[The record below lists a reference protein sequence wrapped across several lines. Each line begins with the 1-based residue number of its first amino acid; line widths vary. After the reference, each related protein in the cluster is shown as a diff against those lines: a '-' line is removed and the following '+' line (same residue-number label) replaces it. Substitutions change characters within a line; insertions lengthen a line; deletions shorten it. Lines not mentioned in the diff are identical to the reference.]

1 MAAAEDEGKG
11 GLNRFEVLEQSIEQF
26 IETTRQIG
34 IIVSDFQPGSQ
45 GVLNQK
51 ITGVVENLKEIEKC
65 KDDFHNVE
73 VPMDVFSYIDE
84 GKNPQ
89 LYTKDCLE
97 KALAQN
103 KQVKGKIDSY
113 KNFKTELV
121 EELSKAF
128 PKEMLEYRNYVEDAQ
143 EDR

>member
-1 MAAAEDEGKG
+1 MAAAEEEGKT
-11 GLNRFEVLEQSIEQF
+11 GLNRFEALEQSIEQF
-26 IETTRQIG
+26 IESTRQIG

-51 ITGVVENLKEIEKC
+51 INAIVESLKEIEKC
-65 KDDFHNVE
+65 KDNFHNVE

-103 KQVKGKIDSY
+103 KEVKGKIDAY
-113 KNFKTELV
+113 
-121 EELSKAF
+121 
-128 PKEMLEYRNYVEDAQ
+128 Q
-143 EDR
+143 

>member
-1 MAAAEDEGKG
+1 MAAAEDEGKT
-11 GLNRFEVLEQSIEQF
+11 GLNRFEALEQSIEQF

-34 IIVSDFQPGSQ
+34 IIVSDFQTGSQ

-51 ITGVVENLKEIEKC
+51 ITSVVENLREIEKC
-65 KDDFHNVE
+65 KDDFQNVE

-103 KQVKGKIDSY
+103 KEVKGKIDSY
-113 KNFKTELV
+113 KNFKTELMS
-121 EELSKAF
+121 ELSKEF
-128 PKEMLEYRNYVEDAQ
+128 PKEMLEYRNYVEDSQ